1 MHRYELHPIGEPAPI
16 DEHIAE
22 LLERAAMNQHRAEVD
37 RMLTEGRRA
46 ALQCTREHRCTIP
59 PDSENCRPHSRA
71 AAPGIHP
78 PQCQGAGTPDRTT
91 GFNHP
96 NRPR

>member
-46 ALQCTREHRCTIP
+46 IR
-59 PDSENCRPHSRA
+59 
-71 AAPGIHP
+71 
-78 PQCQGAGTPDRTT
+78 TPK
-91 GFNHP
+91 
-96 NRPR
+96 PRRVKVHT